1 MKKYTEMNGIEK
13 IAYRNVQK
21 GFNWEVGGWYNCIQ
35 DGCPECIPDTEEE
48 AREDVYEAVLKNLYD
63 DGYCGTNKAPKEMRL
78 AGTKFIKE
86 VIDHL
91 FDTDEDAAVI
101 REEKWM
107 PIGPDGKYMEITD
120 KYVLKE
126 LERVDIP
133 ELDEM
138 VKTYP
143 YAELEG
149 RSQVQLLADEASYIL
164 SMYTE
169 GGTTFSD
176 DLDRAYRILGET
188 KMGTRVPEC
197 EWIFSSGKREIHK
210 KYKESDIKWAKDTVA
225 EYRRLKALMGRLEKK
240 GIYGRW

>member
-13 IAYRNVQK
+13 IAYRNIQK

-48 AREDVYEAVLKNLYD
+48 AREGVYEAVLKNLYD
-63 DGYCGTNKAPKEMRL
+63 DGYCGANKAPKEMRL

-101 REEKWM
+101 REEKGWNANSES
-107 PIGPDGKYMEITD
+107 KYMEVTD
-120 KYVLKE
+120 KYVIKE
-126 LERVDIP
+126 LDKVDIP

-138 VKTYP
+138 VRTYP
-143 YAELEG
+143 KDELEG
-149 RSQVQLLADEASYIL
+149 RSQVQILADEASYIL

-169 GGTTFSD
+169 GGTTFSE
-176 DLDRAYRILGET
+176 DLEDAYRILGET
-188 KMGTRVPEC
+188 KMGTRIPEC
-197 EWIFSSGKREIHK
+197 EWIFSSGRREIHK
-210 KYKESDIKWAKDTVA
+210 KYKESDIKQARATVA
-225 EYRRLKALMGRLEKK
+225 EYRRLKGLMGRLEKK